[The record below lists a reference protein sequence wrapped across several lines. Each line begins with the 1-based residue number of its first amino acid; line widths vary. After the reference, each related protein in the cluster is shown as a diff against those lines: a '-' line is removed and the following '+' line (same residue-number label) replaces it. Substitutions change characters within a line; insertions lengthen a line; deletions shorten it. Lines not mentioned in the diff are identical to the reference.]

1 MSTSLQ
7 NISVKYMDLLSEIE
21 TGQENTII
29 SEEICLE
36 HKKIQQ
42 NY

>member
-21 TGQENTII
+21 TGQENTNFRGN
-29 SEEICLE
+29 LFGA
-36 HKKIQQ
+36 
-42 NY
+42 